1 MEIKLY
7 NNLTRKKEVFKSLV
21 PNKVKFYGCGPTT
34 YDFFHV
40 GNARAFVTADLFHRV
55 FKAFGYDV
63 TYVRNYTDVD
73 DKIIERANSLKE
85 DPIKYADR
93 FVKECAKDMDSLGML
108 PASFTP
114 KVTETMPEIIAM
126 IKTLIEKKYAYERN
140 GEVLYHVPKFS
151 EYGKLSKINL
161 ESLMHGA
168 RVELD
173 NHKLHPSDFVLW
185 KPAKENEPAW
195 DSPWGKG
202 RPGWHIECS
211 AMAKKYLGDQ
221 IDLHAGAVDL
231 LFPHHENEIA
241 QSEAANGCK
250 FCDHWVHNEFLNFG
264 HEKMSKSLGNVVTAR
279 KFIEMFSGEILRQIV
294 ISVHY
299 RSKLDW
305 SEEAINKAI
314 LEVERIH
321 EFYAN
326 VLKEEG
332 KVNIDDTNDQSKLDS
347 DVLAFK
353 EDLSNDFNVPG
364 AMGTLFSVIK
374 DFNRKKSQGISKT
387 YLEKLLTF
395 IDFVKLS
402 LGVIHENPEKVLER
416 TKSARKNLMSSE
428 NNLSDD
434 QINALILERSEA
446 RKNKNWARSDEIR
459 NELTGLGV
467 VLKDNPDGSVSW
479 SYKLNE

>member
-1 MEIKLY
+1 
-7 NNLTRKKEVFKSLV
+7 
-21 PNKVKFYGCGPTT
+21 
-34 YDFFHV
+34 
-40 GNARAFVTADLFHRV
+40 
-55 FKAFGYDV
+55 
-63 TYVRNYTDVD
+63 
-73 DKIIERANSLKE
+73 
-85 DPIKYADR
+85 
-93 FVKECAKDMDSLGML
+93 
-108 PASFTP
+108 
-114 KVTETMPEIIAM
+114 
-126 IKTLIEKKYAYERN
+126 
-140 GEVLYHVPKFS
+140 
-151 EYGKLSKINL
+151 
-161 ESLMHGA
+161 
-168 RVELD
+168 
-173 NHKLHPSDFVLW
+173 
-185 KPAKENEPAW
+185 
-195 DSPWGKG
+195 
-202 RPGWHIECS
+202 
-211 AMAKKYLGDQ
+211 MAKKYLGDQ

-321 EFYAN
+321 EFYCNA
-326 VLKEEG
+326 LKEKG
-332 KVNIDDTNDQSKLDS
+332 QANFNDEVDRSKLES
-347 DVLAFK
+347 DISAFK
-353 EDLSNDFNVPG
+353 EELSNDFNVPG

-374 DFNRKKSQGISKT
+374 DFNRKKSQGMSEI
-387 YLEKLLTF
+387 YLDKLFNF

-416 TKSARKNLMSSE
+416 TKSARKNLMTNES
-428 NNLSDD
+428 NISDD
-434 QINALILERSEA
+434 QINALITERSEA

-459 NELTGLGV
+459 NELTSLGV
-467 VLKDNPDGSVSW
+467 ILKDNPDGSVSW